1 MLLSTSKIFNL
12 FGLWTGNDPQLG
24 TTKSHFGKIH
34 ASLWGAKVAFILSFL
49 AHDKVQIKDHFRLQP
64 SLIYALEIQ
73 LSKHKLTQNL
83 KTSSRIFWKIDKDKT
98 FEIMST

>member
-1 MLLSTSKIFNL
+1 MNLYGFWTSN
-12 FGLWTGNDPQLG
+12 GPQFG

-49 AHDKVQIKDHFRLQP
+49 AHDKLQIKGSSNRTFQAP
-64 SLIYALEIQ
+64 ASLIYALEIQ

-83 KTSSRIFWKIDKDKT
+83 KTSSRIFWKIEKDKT